1 MKSKHLVHLIPCLA
15 FLFFV
20 PLSGHAL
27 AQQQPATAPAA
38 DAPDAADIPEPITID
53 HSTMNV
59 TDSSAYTELG
69 FIVGD
74 GTLTV
79 AKSSNGRTITN
90 SYTVQEGGQVTLTP
104 FKRLPA
110 TLQLDNATGE
120 MSLYH
125 LNSGSLTVSDAT
137 GTTTYSTDGNLV
149 ILLETL
155 IPSAA
160 R

>member
-1 MKSKHLVHLIPCLA
+1 MKSKNLTHLLPCLA

-27 AQQQPATAPAA
+27 AQQQPATPPAA
-38 DAPDAADIPEPITID
+38 DAPDASNIPEPINID

-59 TDSSAYTELG
+59 SDTGVYTELG

-79 AKSSNGRTITN
+79 AKSSNGRTISN
-90 SYTVQEGGQVTLTP
+90 SYAVQEGGQVTLTP

-110 TLQLDNATGE
+110 TVQLDNAAAE
-120 MSLYH
+120 MGLYH
-125 LNSGSLTVSDAT
+125 LNSGSLTITDAT

-155 IPSAA
+155 IPGAA